1 MDFTQRKLTKAE
13 WDSIE
18 VPLAPAEQYICDL
31 ITKGFHDVN
40 LTQNRT
46 KTLLQFMK
54 IAFTPAI
61 DQYLY
66 DQYFRTT
73 VSDLLDKY
81 RGKVPLLKTL
91 VLQPS
96 SGLTTGLKKADL
108 IRLQNTDRQLKE
120 HTQTGVIFEFVLID
134 LLKKFL
140 ALAASKGAKGG
151 KGAKDSGAS
160 GASGATSVGQVWIQP
175 FFTLQALLRYH
186 VDINQ
191 SLRTV
196 LTDLLAPFGEQ
207 VSLPAVVARGYEL
220 LEKNDYLLKY
230 ADETLYEHQKQ
241 LFSICKQ
248 PNPKLLL
255 YIAPTGTGKTL
266 SPLGL
271 SETKRIIFV
280 CAARHVGLALAK
292 AAISCQ
298 KKVAFAFGCHD
309 AEDIR
314 LHYFAAK
321 EYTKN
326 KKSGGIG
333 KVDNTQGEKVE
344 IIISDIQSYLPAMY
358 YLLAFNAAADIILY
372 WDEPTISLDYET
384 HDFHAIIQKN
394 WRDNLIPNVVLS
406 SATLPQRAELGPT
419 ISDFKARFPQ
429 AVVHDIVSYDCKKT
443 IPLVNREGYVEMPH
457 YFSADYATILRVVA
471 HCTEYKTLLRYLDL
485 QEAIRFIQLVLPDI
499 AASGNRTGQR
509 LALDLH
515 FPTLDTVTMGN
526 IKLYYLTLLG
536 SLDLARWPTVYATLV
551 ERRQK
556 RQVSNI
562 HIVTTDAHTL
572 TDGPTI
578 FLADDVHKMAQF
590 YIQSANIAPITM
602 HDMLTTIQ
610 HNNTIND
617 KVRLMQKKYEDG
629 TRGDEGKEKKMAND
643 ERLDPVM
650 KKLKQDMETAYTQL
664 RSIALNPVYVPNTRD
679 HLYKYA
685 PHAVGSTHAVGSAS
699 VGSASGNHLPF
710 SSDISEEHVEQLMAL
725 DDVADTWK
733 LLLLMGIGVFAGGAG
748 ASEAYS
754 ASSASGAQGAS
765 GTAGTSGA
773 QGASGTGRY
782 TEIMKKLAQEQKLY
796 LIIASTDYIYGTN
809 YQFCHGYIGKD
820 LAQMSEEKCI
830 QAMGRVGRN
839 KLQQDY
845 TIRFR
850 DDALLGKLFLGADD
864 KPEVRN
870 MRKLFCNA

>member
-18 VPLAPAEQYICDL
+18 VPLAPGEQYICDL
-31 ITKGFHDVN
+31 IIKGFHDVN

-54 IAFTPAI
+54 IGFTVAI

-81 RGKVPLLKTL
+81 RAKVPLLKTL

-120 HTQTGVIFEFVLID
+120 HTQTGVIFEFVLVD

-140 ALAASKGAKGG
+140 ALAGSKGGG
-151 KGAKDSGAS
+151 KGAKDSGVS
-160 GASGATSVGQVWIQP
+160 TSTTAAVGQVWIQP

-196 LTDLLAPFGEQ
+196 LTDLLEPFVEQ
-207 VSLPAVVARGYEL
+207 VRLADVVARGYEL
-220 LEKNDYLLKY
+220 LEKNEYLLKY

-248 PNPKLLL
+248 PDPKLLL

-292 AAISCQ
+292 AAISCH

-429 AVVHDIVSYDCKKT
+429 AAVHDIVSYDCKKT

-457 YFSADYATILRVVA
+457 YFSADYAIIRQVVA

-485 QEAIRFIQLVLPDI
+485 QEAIHFILLVLPDI
-499 AASGNRTGQR
+499 EASGNTLSQR

-536 SLDLARWPTVYATLV
+536 NLDQARWSTVFKTLV

-643 ERLDPVM
+643 ERLDPAM

-685 PHAVGSTHAVGSAS
+685 PQAVGGTMHAVGGTMQAVGGTSS
-699 VGSASGNHLPF
+699 NHLPF

-748 ASEAYS
+748 AS
-754 ASSASGAQGAS
+754 GAQGAS
-765 GTAGTSGA
+765 ETSCTSGTAGT
-773 QGASGTGRY
+773 SGTGRY

-850 DDALLGKLFLGADD
+850 DDALLSKLFLGADD

-870 MRKLFCNA
+870 MRKLFCSV